1 MSGNPVFGQRIRDL
15 REARKRTD
23 PNFSLRKFAKAVGIS
38 PTFLSKIETGEFDPP
53 AADKIIRMAE
63 LLEIDADE
71 LLAIAEKVDPELTEI
86 IRERPVAM
94 ADFLRTTRGMSAEKL
109 QELTERL
116 RREVESEE
124 DDHQS

>member
-124 DDHQS
+124 DDRQS